1 MKKITLPEW
10 HRFID
15 ENYVSEARIE
25 AIAQKMKQPGQLL
38 TEKELAIYQS
48 KAEQIEARLKEI

>member
-10 HRFID
+10 SRFID
-15 ENYVSEARIE
+15 ENYVSPERILN
-25 AIAQKMKQPGQLL
+25 IAQNMKSGKLL

-48 KAEQIEARLKEI
+48 KAEQIEAQLKKI

>member
-38 TEKELAIYQS
+38 TEKELAIYGS
-48 KAEQIEARLKEI
+48 KAEQIEARLKKI

>member
-10 HRFID
+10 ARFID
-15 ENYVSEARIE
+15 ENYVSPERILN
-25 AIAQKMKQPGQLL
+25 IAQNMKAGKLL

-48 KAEQIEARLKEI
+48 KAEQIEAQLKQI

>member
-25 AIAQKMKQPGQLL
+25 AIAQKMKLPNQLL

-48 KAEQIEARLKEI
+48 KAEEIEARLKEI